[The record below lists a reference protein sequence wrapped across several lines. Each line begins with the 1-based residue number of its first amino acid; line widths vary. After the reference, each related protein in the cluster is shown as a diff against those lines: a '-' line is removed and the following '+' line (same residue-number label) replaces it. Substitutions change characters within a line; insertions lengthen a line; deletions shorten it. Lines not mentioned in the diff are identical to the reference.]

1 MLLITRRI
9 RHINRIAIKKAAASA
24 LIISALILGGCSKV
38 SDTAAVTPTAQAI
51 VSADDISAEQ
61 NRPDNLS
68 ETNVNPIFAKED
80 IPDAVK
86 EKMLN
91 VTISDSSP
99 VSFSDLS
106 YLTITYIGYD
116 DAVHTGNMVIDK
128 TLADDAL
135 DIFKELYAEGFP
147 IEKIRLAC
155 EYGGSDEL
163 SMEDNN
169 TSCFNDR
176 PIEGTNTV
184 SNHALGR
191 AIDINPLINPYI
203 KGDTLLP
210 VTAGQYLDRGLN
222 EKGIITADGICVR
235 IFKSHGWEWGGDWN
249 SLKDY
254 QHFEKPI
261 DED

>member
-116 DAVHTGNMVIDK
+116 DAVHTGNMVIVFVRQNDLRLSVFLRSFMRRDFPSK
-128 TLADDAL
+128 RFAL
-135 DIFKELYAEGFP
+135 RVNTAARMNFLWRITTPAV
-147 IEKIRLAC
+147 
-155 EYGGSDEL
+155 
-163 SMEDNN
+163 SM
-169 TSCFNDR
+169 
-176 PIEGTNTV
+176 TV
-184 SNHALGR
+184 RSR
-191 AIDINPLINPYI
+191 AQTP
-203 KGDTLLP
+203 
-210 VTAGQYLDRGLN
+210 
-222 EKGIITADGICVR
+222 
-235 IFKSHGWEWGGDWN
+235 
-249 SLKDY
+249 
-254 QHFEKPI
+254 
-261 DED
+261 